1 MIDRCHLFVGG
12 YSDIESWY
20 AGQGKSIYISSA
32 KSVKNET
39 KSEKTSPTAKAS
51 PRKAKKL
58 SYKDQRELDNLPALI
73 EKLEKQVE
81 EQQTL
86 VNDPEFF
93 KQGSEQTSAVLNALA
108 ESEEQLSQAYARWDE
123 LESMLED

>member
-1 MIDRCHLFVGG
+1 MFQSLLHRLL
-12 YSDIESWY
+12 
-20 AGQGKSIYISSA
+20 SIYISSSA

-39 KSEKTSPTAKAS
+39 KSEKVSPTAKAS

-93 KQGSEQTSAVLNALA
+93 KQDSEQTSAVLNALA

>member
-1 MIDRCHLFVGG
+1 M
-12 YSDIESWY
+12 
-20 AGQGKSIYISSA
+20 
-32 KSVKNET
+32 
-39 KSEKTSPTAKAS
+39 
-51 PRKAKKL
+51 
-58 SYKDQRELDNLPALI
+58 